1 MHPSHSVLLHT
12 TPEFDL
18 LLPMTPLS
26 VLEDASSVEGSQSP
40 SQKHRYAC
48 TYPGCGKDFSTN
60 GHLTRHYA
68 IHTST
73 MRYPCTV
80 SGCVKNFSRADSAK
94 YISCF
99 ACPKKT

>member
-1 MHPSHSVLLHT
+1 MHPSLALLRP
-12 TPEFDL
+12 TPELD

-26 VLEDASSVEGSQSP
+26 VSEDASSVDGSQSP

-68 IHTST
+68 IHTHSAV
-73 MRYPCTV
+73 RYPCTV
-80 SGCVKNFSRADSAK
+80 PGCGKHFSRADSA
-94 YISCF
+94 
-99 ACPKKT
+99 